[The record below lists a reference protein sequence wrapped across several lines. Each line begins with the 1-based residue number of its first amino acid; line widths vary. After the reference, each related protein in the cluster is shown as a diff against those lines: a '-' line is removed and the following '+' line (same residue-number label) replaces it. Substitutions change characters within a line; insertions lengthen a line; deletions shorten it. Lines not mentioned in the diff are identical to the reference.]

1 MPKRKRLTI
10 TETTTAAAQYIAAQ
24 LDGTDWAAMI
34 RDHAFCADCPVR
46 TGPQLEDDRI
56 EHYCMACPLR
66 AWLLTTAELSLRAK
80 KRKCVPLPPDQGT
93 TPEPDT
99 PPQSRR

>member
-1 MPKRKRLTI
+1 MPRRKRLSI

-24 LDGTDWAAMI
+24 LDGTDWE
-34 RDHAFCADCPVR
+34 RLLKEHAFCSGCPVR

-66 AWLLTTAELSLRAK
+66 GWLLTTAELALRSR
-80 KRKCVPLPPDQGT
+80 KRARNDTAPQDQGT
-93 TPEPDT
+93 KQGT
-99 PPQSRR
+99 

>member
-1 MPKRKRLTI
+1 MQRRRRQAI

-24 LDGTDWAAMI
+24 LDGTDWEQLLAEH
-34 RDHAFCADCPVR
+34 RFCSGCPVR

-66 AWLLTTAELSLRAK
+66 AWLLCTAELAIRA
-80 KRKCVPLPPDQGT
+80 RQRT
-93 TPEPDT
+93 STPRQTDPDT
-99 PPQSRR
+99 I

>member
-1 MPKRKRLTI
+1 MAKRKRPSI
-10 TETTTAAAQYIAAQ
+10 EETTTAAAQYIAAQ

-34 RDHAFCADCPVR
+34 RDHAFCAECPVR

-66 AWLLTTAELSLRAK
+66 GWLLTSAEMSLRAK
-80 KRKCVPLPPDQGT
+80 KHKSAQFLSDQ
-93 TPEPDT
+93 DT
-99 PPQSRR
+99 K